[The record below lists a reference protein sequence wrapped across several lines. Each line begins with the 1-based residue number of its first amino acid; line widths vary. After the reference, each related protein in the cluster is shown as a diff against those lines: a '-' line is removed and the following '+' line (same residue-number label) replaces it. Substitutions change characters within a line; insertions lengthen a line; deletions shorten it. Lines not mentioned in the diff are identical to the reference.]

1 MERLN
6 YLIFTYIIR
15 LKGPMCNSFKR
26 LTKKKLLTGEE
37 EESTI
42 MDDSH
47 GDSGHNGQ
55 NGQYEQNGQN
65 GQIGHNGQI
74 GQNGH
79 AANVQMGATKFTIA
93 TQTSANPN
101 SDN

>member
-1 MERLN
+1 
-6 YLIFTYIIR
+6 
-15 LKGPMCNSFKR
+15 
-26 LTKKKLLTGEE
+26 
-37 EESTI
+37 

-47 GDSGHNGQ
+47 GDSGHNGH

-101 SDN
+101 SDNQNFDEFILTSYGVFLHCESYD

>member
-1 MERLN
+1 
-6 YLIFTYIIR
+6 
-15 LKGPMCNSFKR
+15 
-26 LTKKKLLTGEE
+26 
-37 EESTI
+37 

-55 NGQYEQNGQN
+55 NGHYEQN
-65 GQIGHNGQI
+65 GHNGQI

-79 AANVQMGATKFTIA
+79 AGNVQLGATKFTIA
-93 TQTSANPN
+93 TQTSANLN